1 MPTPV
6 LNVSQ
11 VREWEDSSWKAGRS
25 QTEVIRR
32 VGYLV
37 SERAKRMLKRGDS
50 IVAFHGAGNNG
61 QDTLQ
66 ACRLF
71 VDHEVHRIEAI
82 HPSQSLL
89 EFQEVLKLRPAL
101 ILDGI
106 FGTGLNRKLDAAYQA
121 LIEAINR
128 SGIPV
133 LSIDIPSGL
142 NADTGESWG
151 AVIQAQVTLTLG
163 APKRGLLAYQAWP
176 YVGRLEVAP
185 NIGLTDCPH
194 SSELQ
199 WTLASDFKG
208 YPPARPAHGHKGSF
222 GHVVIAAGSLGYHGA
237 AVLAARGAQRAQPG
251 LITLLTPQDVY
262 SPVAAQLASV
272 MVHPWTPQ
280 FALPEKCSSLLV
292 GPGVTSPAAKE
303 QAKDLLNRHW
313 QSAPFPVVVDAS
325 GLDLLVPGETRLTG
339 IRVLT
344 PHPGEAARLLGWS
357 TTQVE
362 EKRPEALRALSRQFG
377 ECWVVLKGCQTLV
390 GRCVGDLFVN
400 PTGNPSLAQ
409 GGSGDVLAGWLAG
422 LLAQP
427 ALQEDAG
434 RTLRY
439 AVWKHGQ
446 LADDLERDR
455 PHWTIEDLATWPVIP
470 EKRADTLPVVLP
482 ENS

>member
-6 LNVSQ
+6 LSVSQ
-11 VREWEDSSWKAGRS
+11 VREWEESSWKAGRS

-37 SERAKRMLKRGDS
+37 AERAKRMLKRGDS
-50 IVAFHGAGNNG
+50 VIALHGSGNNG

-66 ACRLF
+66 ACRHF

-82 HPSQSLL
+82 HPGQCLL
-89 EFQEVLKLRPAL
+89 EFQEALKLRPAL
-101 ILDGI
+101 IVDGI
-106 FGTGLNRKLDAAYQA
+106 FGTGLNRPLDAGYQA

-128 SGIPV
+128 SGVPV
-133 LSIDIPSGL
+133 LSVDLPSGL

-151 AVIQAQVTLTLG
+151 AVVQAQVTLTLG
-163 APKRGLLAYQAWP
+163 APKRGLLAHPAWP
-176 YVGRLEVAP
+176 HVGRLELAP
-185 NIGLTDCPH
+185 NIGLTDCPCD
-194 SSELQ
+194 SELQ

-208 YPPARPAHGHKGSF
+208 HPPARPAHGHKGSF
-222 GHVVIAAGSLGYHGA
+222 GHVVLAAGSLGYHGS

-251 LITLLTPQDVY
+251 LITLLTPQEVY
-262 SPVAAQLASV
+262 VPVASQLASV
-272 MVHPWTPQ
+272 MVHPWTSES
-280 FALPEKCSSLLV
+280 ALPEKCSSLLV
-292 GPGVTSPAAKE
+292 GPGVTSPTAQEHARG
-303 QAKDLLNRHW
+303 LLKTHW
-313 QSAPFPVVVDAS
+313 QNAPFPVVVDAS
-325 GLDLLVPGETRLTG
+325 GLDLLVPGGKTTQG
-339 IRVLT
+339 IRVIT

-362 EKRPEALRALSRQFG
+362 QRRLEALRALSRALG

-390 GRCVGDLFVN
+390 GRSTGDVFIN

-427 ALQEDAG
+427 SLQQDVLK
-434 RTLRY
+434 TLRY

-446 LADDLERDR
+446 LADDLERER
-455 PHWTIEDLATWPVIP
+455 PHWTIEDLAHWPAFP
-470 EKRADTLPVVLP
+470 EKRSDTLPVVLP